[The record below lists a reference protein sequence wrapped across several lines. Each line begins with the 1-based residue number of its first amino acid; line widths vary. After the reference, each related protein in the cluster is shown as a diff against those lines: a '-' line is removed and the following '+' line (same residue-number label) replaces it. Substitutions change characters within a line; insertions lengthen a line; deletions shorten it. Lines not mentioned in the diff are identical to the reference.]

1 MKIKTR
7 FAPSPTGLLHVGN
20 VRTALINWLFAKK
33 NGGSFTLRIDDT
45 DLVRSTK
52 EFTECIKQ
60 DLAWLGLGW
69 DDLVFQSDRF
79 DRYNEIKNLL
89 IKQGKLY
96 PCYETPE
103 ELDLKRK
110 LQLGQGKPPIYDR
123 SALHLSDK
131 QKELLEVSG
140 KKPHYRFLLED
151 RKISWQDLVRDEVTF
166 TENSMSDPILIR
178 EDGSWTYMLCSV
190 IDDIDLNI
198 THIIRGE
205 DHISNTAVQIQIFEI
220 LGAKLPIFAHLAR
233 ITSKEAKISK
243 RVGGFDI
250 QNLREE
256 KNIEAM
262 TINNFLATIGTSEPI
277 SYFPEMKNIIEH
289 FDLNKFHKSPTNYDE
304 DDLIRINHKILA
316 NSSFIEILPRLK
328 QMALDKID
336 ENFWL
341 IVRKNLTT
349 LNEIELWNNIC
360 FDKVTPIINDQN
372 FLNSCAQCLPVGSWD
387 ETIWE
392 KWMQNIITTTS
403 KKGKELFMP
412 IRLALTGL
420 EHGPEL
426 KSMIYLLGK
435 EKILK
440 RLNGEIA

>member
-1 MKIKTR
+1 
-7 FAPSPTGLLHVGN
+7 
-20 VRTALINWLFAKK
+20 
-33 NGGSFTLRIDDT
+33 
-45 DLVRSTK
+45 
-52 EFTECIKQ
+52 
-60 DLAWLGLGW
+60 
-69 DDLVFQSDRF
+69 
-79 DRYNEIKNLL
+79 
-89 IKQGKLY
+89 
-96 PCYETPE
+96 
-103 ELDLKRK
+103 
-110 LQLGQGKPPIYDR
+110 
-123 SALHLSDK
+123 
-131 QKELLEVSG
+131 
-140 KKPHYRFLLED
+140 
-151 RKISWQDLVRDEVTF
+151 
-166 TENSMSDPILIR
+166 
-178 EDGSWTYMLCSV
+178 
-190 IDDIDLNI
+190 
-198 THIIRGE
+198 
-205 DHISNTAVQIQIFEI
+205 
-220 LGAKLPIFAHLAR
+220 
-233 ITSKEAKISK
+233 
-243 RVGGFDI
+243 
-250 QNLREE
+250 
-256 KNIEAM
+256 
-262 TINNFLATIGTSEPI
+262 
-277 SYFPEMKNIIEH
+277 MKNIIEH

-328 QMALDKID
+328 QMGLDKID

>member
-20 VRTALINWLFAKK
+20 IRTALINWLFTKK

-60 DLAWLGLGW
+60 DLSWLKLNW
-69 DDLVFQSDRF
+69 DDLIFQSNRF
-79 DRYNEIKNLL
+79 DRYTEIKNLL

-103 ELDLKRK
+103 ELDIKRK

-123 SALHLSDK
+123 SALKLSDK
-131 QKELLEVSG
+131 QKEQLEASG
-140 KKPHYRFLLED
+140 KKPHYRFLLEN

-166 TENSMSDPILIR
+166 AENSMSDPILIR

-220 LGAKLPIFAHLAR
+220 LGAKLPTFAHLAR

-256 KNIEAM
+256 KGIEAM
-262 TINNFLATIGTSEPI
+262 TINNFLATIGTSDPVSHFSEI
-277 SYFPEMKNIIEH
+277 EDIIEH
-289 FDLNKFHKSPTNYDE
+289 FELNKFHKSPTNYDE

-316 NSSFIEILPRLK
+316 DSSFAEISPRLK
-328 QMALDKID
+328 QMNLNKID

-341 IVRKNLTT
+341 IVRKNLNT
-349 LNEIELWNNIC
+349 LNEIILWNNIC
-360 FDKVTPIINDQN
+360 FDKVVPVIDNKD
-372 FLNSCAQCLPVGSWD
+372 FLNACAQCLPTDNWD

-392 KWMQNIITTTS
+392 KWMHNIISVTN
-403 KKGKELFMP
+403 KKGKELFLP
-412 IRLALTGL
+412 IRLALTGI

-440 RLNGEIA
+440 RLNGETA

>member
-20 VRTALINWLFAKK
+20 VRTALINWLFTKK

-60 DLAWLGLGW
+60 DLSWLKLDW
-69 DDLVFQSDRF
+69 DDLIFQSNRF
-79 DRYNEIKNLL
+79 ERYTEIKNLL

-103 ELDLKRK
+103 ELDIKRK

-123 SALHLSDK
+123 SALKLSDK
-131 QKELLEVSG
+131 QKEQLESSG
-140 KKPHYRFLLED
+140 KKPHYRFLLEN

-166 TENSMSDPILIR
+166 AENSMSDPILIR

-220 LGAKLPIFAHLAR
+220 LGARLPTFAHLAR

-256 KNIEAM
+256 KGIEAM
-262 TINNFLATIGTSEPI
+262 TINNFLATIGTSDPVSHFSEI
-277 SYFPEMKNIIEH
+277 EDIIEH
-289 FDLNKFHKSPTNYDE
+289 FELSKFHKSPTNYDE

-316 NSSFIEILPRLK
+316 DSSFAEISPRLK
-328 QMALDKID
+328 QMNLNKID
-336 ENFWL
+336 KNFWL
-341 IVRKNLTT
+341 IVRKNLNT
-349 LNEIELWNNIC
+349 LNEIILWNNIC
-360 FDKVTPIINDQN
+360 FDKVIPIIDDKG
-372 FLNSCAQCLPVGSWD
+372 FLNACAQCLPTDNWD

-392 KWMQNIITTTS
+392 KWMHNIISVTN
-403 KKGKELFMP
+403 KKGKELFLP
-412 IRLALTGL
+412 IRFALTGID
-420 EHGPEL
+420 HGPEL

-440 RLNGEIA
+440 RLNGETA

>member
-1 MKIKTR
+1 MTIRTR

-60 DLAWLGLGW
+60 DLSWLGLSW

-79 DRYNEIKNLL
+79 DRYTEIKNSL
-89 IKQGKLY
+89 IEQGKLY

-123 SALHLSDK
+123 SALKLSDK
-131 QKELLEVSG
+131 QKEQLEASG
-140 KKPHYRFLLED
+140 KKPHYRFMLED
-151 RKISWQDLVRDEVTF
+151 KKISWQDLVRGEVTF
-166 TENSMSDPILIR
+166 AENSMSDPILIR

-190 IDDIDLNI
+190 IDDIDLDI
-198 THIIRGE
+198 THVIRGE

-220 LGAKLPIFAHLAR
+220 LGAKLPVFAHLAR

-256 KNIEAM
+256 KGIEAM
-262 TINNFLATIGTSEPI
+262 TINNFLATIGTSDPI
-277 SYFPEMKNIIEH
+277 SHFPEIKEVIEH
-289 FDLNKFHKSPTNYDE
+289 FEISKFHKSPTNYDE
-304 DDLIRINHKILA
+304 DDLIRVNHKILA
-316 NSSFIEILPRLK
+316 NTSFAEISPRLK
-328 QMALDKID
+328 QMNLDKIN

-341 IVRKNLTT
+341 IVRKNLNT
-349 LNEIELWNNIC
+349 LNEIELWNSIC
-360 FDKVTPIINDQN
+360 FDKVIPITNN
-372 FLNSCAQCLPVGSWD
+372 SEFLNACAGCLPTDNWN

-392 KWMQNIITTTS
+392 KWMQNIITTTG

-412 IRLALTGL
+412 IRLALTAM

-440 RLNGEIA
+440 RLSGETA

>member
-1 MKIKTR
+1 MTIKTR

-20 VRTALINWLFAKK
+20 VRTALINWLFARK

-60 DLAWLGLGW
+60 DLSWLELAW

-79 DRYNEIKNLL
+79 DRYTEIKNSL
-89 IKQGKLY
+89 IEQGKLY

-110 LQLGQGKPPIYDR
+110 LQLGKGKPPIYDR
-123 SALHLSDK
+123 SALKLSDT
-131 QKELLEVSG
+131 QKEQLEASG
-140 KKPHYRFLLED
+140 KKPHYRFMLED
-151 RKISWQDLVRDEVTF
+151 RKVSWQDLVRSEVTF
-166 TENSMSDPILIR
+166 GENSMSDPILIR

-198 THIIRGE
+198 THVIRGE

-256 KNIEAM
+256 KGIEAM
-262 TINNFLATIGTSEPI
+262 TINNFLATIGTSDPI
-277 SYFPEMKNIIEH
+277 SHFPEMKDVIEH

-304 DDLIRINHKILA
+304 EDLIRINHKILA
-316 NSSFIEILPRLK
+316 NTSFAEISPRLK
-328 QMALDKID
+328 QMNLNKID

-341 IVRKNLTT
+341 IVRKNLNT
-349 LNEIELWNNIC
+349 LNEIELWNSIC
-360 FDKVTPIINDQN
+360 FDKVTPIVNDQD
-372 FLNSCAQCLPVGSWD
+372 FLNACAQCLPTDDWN

-392 KWMQNIITTTS
+392 KWMQNIIATTG

-412 IRLALTGL
+412 IRLALTAM

-440 RLNGEIA
+440 RLKGEIA